1 MAVRTRKR
9 LGDILIEANVI
20 TQEQLMQALAK
31 QKEIGKRLGETL
43 IEMKLTDE
51 MEIAEAIGQ
60 QMKLKIAKIREAK
73 LARQCERQYL
83 PAVWSGYHKSNIA
96 GLRGKRWDEIG
107 RICWKAGDFQRNK
120 KLYVLLHQWPV
131 YQKSD
136 RHESN

>member
-60 QMKLKIAKIREAK
+60 QMKLKIAKIREAMLEMPAPIVSVVDINKGQKRVKVQNSLGK
-73 LARQCERQYL
+73 L
-83 PAVWSGYHKSNIA
+83 
-96 GLRGKRWDEIG
+96 G
-107 RICWKAGDFQRNK
+107 RK
-120 KLYVLLHQWPV
+120 KY
-131 YQKSD
+131 K
-136 RHESN
+136 